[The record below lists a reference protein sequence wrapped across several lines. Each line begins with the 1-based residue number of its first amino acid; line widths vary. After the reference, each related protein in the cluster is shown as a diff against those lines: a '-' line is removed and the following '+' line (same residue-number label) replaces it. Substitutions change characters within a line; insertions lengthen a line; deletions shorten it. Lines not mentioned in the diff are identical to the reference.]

1 MNISLIIGI
10 AIVVIIAA
18 GIGAYYAMTSQTPA
32 ITPTSRTT
40 TELPTTPATT
50 MTTTTTEATTSQT
63 ISTSSLSK
71 TTATH
76 STTTTTY
83 STTSSPS
90 PTAISTTATSP
101 KTTIT
106 STYTTTTTTTTTST
120 SSTTTTVSPTT
131 TATTITST
139 TTTTS
144 PGQYINTTGITV
156 TELLKTFRYIKMSF
170 SYYNATSD
178 ETMTDYI
185 SLSQKSV
192 ILNGQSAIEID
203 LILNSTESG
212 NLTMSIWTSPDYQHI
227 LQISYA
233 GQTFS
238 GPQAEIMGKQI
249 LQGLDKALYVTSSA
263 DFTFRVA
270 EGEAQ
275 LVANGWTVNDF
286 HQTTVTIS
294 NHNYEGYYY
303 KVSNVN
309 DANSDVSWAEGKIA
323 KITTTGYYHVYLHLQ
338 LKDKDLFTLE
348 ITELEPL

>member
-10 AIVVIIAA
+10 AIVVIVAA
-18 GIGAYYAMTSQTPA
+18 GIGAYYAMTSQIPA
-32 ITPTSRTT
+32 ATSTSRTT
-40 TELPTTPATT
+40 TESPTPATT
-50 MTTTTTEATTSQT
+50 RTTTTTEATTSQT
-63 ISTSSLSK
+63 ISTTSPSK
-71 TTATH
+71 TTVTH

-90 PTAISTTATSP
+90 PTTTYTTTTSP

-106 STYTTTTTTTTTST
+106 STYTTTTTPTHTTTSST
-120 SSTTTTVSPTT
+120 SSTTTTVSSTT
-131 TATTITST
+131 TATTITS
-139 TTTTS
+139 TTTS

-156 TELLKTFRYIKMSF
+156 TELLKTFKYIKMSF
-170 SYYNATSD
+170 RYYNATLD
-178 ETMTDYI
+178 ETMTNYI

-192 ILNGQSAIEID
+192 MLNGQNAVEID

-212 NLTMSIWTSPDYQHI
+212 NLTISIWTSPDYQHI

-286 HQTTVTIS
+286 HQTTVAIS

-323 KITTTGYYHVYLHLQ
+323 KITTSGYYHVYLHLQ
-338 LKDKDLFTLE
+338 LKNKDLFTLE